1 MARFTLPRD
10 IYHGKGA
17 LEELKNFKGK
27 KAVICVGGGTMKRLG
42 FLDRAE
48 AYLKEAG
55 MEVKIIDGIE
65 PDPSVET
72 VMKGAAVMQE
82 FQPDWIVA
90 IGGGSP
96 IDAAKAM
103 WIKYEH
109 PDCTFEDMCKVFG
122 IPELRNKAHFCAVS
136 STSGT
141 ATEVTAFSV
150 ITDYSKGIKYPLAD
164 FEITPDVAI
173 VDPDLAE
180 PMPKKLTAHT
190 GMDAMTHAVEAYVS
204 TANCDFTDPLAIH
217 AIEMIDQDLIPSY
230 NGDMAARDRMHNAQ
244 CLAGMAFSNAL
255 LGIVHSMAH
264 KTGAA
269 FADYGAH
276 IIHGAANAM
285 YLPKVIAFNAK
296 DETAKARYGVIVD
309 YMGIADVNASDDEK
323 VAALIAHLR
332 DMCEQL
338 NIPHCIKNYG
348 ADSYPT
354 ENGFVPEDV
363 FLARLHEIAVNAVA
377 DACTGSNP
385 RQPSVEEMEKLLKC
399 CSVSYTHLTLPTIC
413 SV

>member
-10 IYHGKGA
+10 LYHGKGA
-17 LEELKNFKGK
+17 MEALKSFKGK
-27 KAVICVGGGTMKRLG
+27 KAVICVGGGSMKRFG
-42 FLDRAE
+42 FLDKAE

-55 MEVKIIDGIE
+55 MEVMVIDGIE
-65 PDPSVET
+65 PDPSVDT
-72 VMKGAAVMQE
+72 VMAGAEKMLA

-90 IGGGSP
+90 MGGGSP

-103 WIKYEH
+103 WVKYEY
-109 PDCTFEDMCKVFG
+109 PEITFEEMCKVFG
-122 IPELRNKAHFCAVS
+122 MPQLRKKAHFCAIS

-150 ITDYSKGIKYPLAD
+150 ITDYKKGIKYPLAD

-180 PMPKKLTAHT
+180 TMPKKLVAHT
-190 GMDAMTHAVEAYVS
+190 GMDAMTHAIEAYVS

-217 AIEMIDQDLIPSY
+217 AIEMIQKDLIPSY
-230 NGDMAARDRMHNAQ
+230 NGDMEARDRMHVAQ
-244 CLAGMAFSNAL
+244 CLAGQAFSNAL

-264 KTGAA
+264 KTGAI
-269 FADYGAH
+269 FQDYGAH

-285 YLPKVIAFNAK
+285 YLPKVIAFKAK
-296 DETAKARYGVIVD
+296 DPVAKKRYGVIAD
-309 YMGIADVNASDDEK
+309 YMHLGGKDDDEK
-323 VAALIAHLR
+323 VALLIAFLR
-332 DMCEQL
+332 KMNDDL

-348 ADSYPT
+348 ADSYPC
-354 ENGFVPEDV
+354 EQGFVPENV
-363 FLARLHEIAVNAVA
+363 FLERVEDIAKNAIL

-385 RQPSVEEMEKLLKC
+385 RQPSQEEMVKLLKC
-399 CSVSYTHLTLPTIC
+399 CYYDTEVDF
-413 SV
+413 

>member
-10 IYHGKGA
+10 LYHGKGA
-17 LEELKNFKGK
+17 MEALKTFKGK
-27 KAVICVGGGTMKRLG
+27 KAVICVGGGSMKRFG
-42 FLDRAE
+42 FLDKAE

-55 MEVKIIDGIE
+55 MEVMVIDGIE
-65 PDPSVET
+65 PDPSVDT
-72 VMKGAAVMQE
+72 VMAGAEKMLA

-90 IGGGSP
+90 MGGGSP

-103 WIKYEH
+103 WVKYEY
-109 PDCTFEDMCKVFG
+109 PEITFEEMCKVFG
-122 IPELRNKAHFCAVS
+122 MPELRKKAHFCAIS

-150 ITDYSKGIKYPLAD
+150 ITDYKEGIKYPLAD

-180 PMPKKLTAHT
+180 TMPKKLVAHT
-190 GMDAMTHAVEAYVS
+190 GMDAMTHAIEAYVS

-217 AIEMIDQDLIPSY
+217 AIEMIQKDLIPSY
-230 NGDMAARDRMHNAQ
+230 NGDMEARDRMHVAQ
-244 CLAGMAFSNAL
+244 CLAGQAFSNAL

-264 KTGAA
+264 KTGAI
-269 FADYGAH
+269 FQDYGAH

-296 DETAKARYGVIVD
+296 DPVAKKRYGVIAD
-309 YMGIADVNASDDEK
+309 YMHLGGKDDDEK
-323 VAALIAHLR
+323 VALLIAFLR
-332 DMCEQL
+332 KMNDDL

-348 ADSYPT
+348 ADSYPC
-354 ENGFVPEDV
+354 EQGFVPENV
-363 FLARLHEIAVNAVA
+363 FLERVEDIAKNAIL

-385 RQPSVEEMEKLLKC
+385 RQPSQEEMVKLLKC
-399 CSVSYTHLTLPTIC
+399 CYYDTEVDF
-413 SV
+413 